1 MLHELLEKARYLLMR
16 RKLDRDLTIE
26 MQFHVETR
34 AAELRAQG
42 LPATDAEWQARREF
56 GSVARLKEDSRAAWE
71 MIWLENL
78 TGSLWHAARAF
89 RRNPAFTAIAVLC
102 LALGIGANAT
112 IFSLTMEA
120 LFSRPSCVDPDSVA
134 YVRIGGSSNSPLEA
148 WRFLKDARTFPVI
161 AGVDELAEAN
171 WRNGESTAHLWE
183 ARVTSNFFTDLGV
196 PVFMGQPIGEDTPG
210 AAVISYRMWQG
221 KFAAQPDILGRKLIL
236 DGEIYKISGVL
247 PSDHKT
253 MFGLG
258 LSPDVYVTAARPT
271 DRVAFYARL
280 PKGMSKQEA
289 IARLRSITKQLDA
302 VLPRSRGDS
311 WTHNIEVSGVT
322 GIERLKSLIFLPV
335 AGFFSVLMVVV
346 GLLLLIACA
355 NVASLLLARASAR
368 QQEMGIRAAL
378 GASRSRIAL
387 HLLAESFL
395 LAALGSVAGFLL
407 DVLLTKLLNTINLP
421 LPIPVHLNIKPDF
434 RLLLYLIGMA
444 IAATVAAGLAPALA
458 GSRVRITETLKREER
473 QVGRSFWSLRSILV
487 AGQLAVST
495 ILLVTGIL
503 FLRNLAKASSMSPG
517 FDLEHTAWSYMRLA
531 PERYTSP
538 DRVRTLT
545 DAAIENLANIPGI
558 DSAAL
563 ASVVPLNGNTVQGT
577 PIRVDNGAMGAPVR
591 FKFNRVGPGYFHTM
605 GIPLLAGRE
614 FRTTERG
621 HTPTVAILNQTMAH
635 RLFGDRNPVGHTI
648 QTAADPPLITIVGV
662 AKNSKYFT
670 LGEREECALYESSLE
685 SDGAA
690 VNLNFLTRTTG
701 DPAALIEEINRVLG
715 RLDVAASIETK
726 PMKKALGLA
735 LFPSYAGAAITGSI
749 GFLGALLA
757 ATGLY
762 GLVLFTTGRR
772 TREIGL
778 RLALGAT
785 PRDVIRMVLVQSLT
799 LTAVGVSTGL
809 AIGWFAT
816 KPLATFLVPELSPSD
831 PMSFAFVALFLSL
844 VSLLAALPPVLRASR
859 IDPMWALRYE

>member
-1 MLHELLEKARYLLMR
+1 MWHELLEKIRYLLMR
-16 RKLDRDLTIE
+16 RKLDRDLTME

-34 AAELRAQG
+34 AAELCTQG
-42 LPATDAEWQARREF
+42 LPADDATWQAKREF
-56 GSVARLKEDSRAAWE
+56 GSVSRLKEDSHAAWE

-120 LFSRPSCVDPDSVA
+120 LFSRPSCVDPNSVA
-134 YVRIGGSSNSPLEA
+134 YVRVGGSSNSPLEV
-148 WRFLKDARTFPVI
+148 WRFIKDAHTFPAI
-161 AGVDELAEAN
+161 AGVNELAEAN
-171 WRNGESTAHLWE
+171 WRNGEDSSHLWE
-183 ARVTSNFFTDLGV
+183 ARVTPNFFTDLGV
-196 PVFMGQPIGEDTPG
+196 PVFMGQPIGEHTPD
-210 AAVISYRMWQG
+210 AAVISYRMWQV
-221 KFAAQPDILGRKLIL
+221 KFAGQPDIVGRKLIL
-236 DGEIYKISGVL
+236 DGELYKVVGVL

-253 MFGLG
+253 LFGLG
-258 LSPDVYVTAARPT
+258 LSPDVYLTATRPT
-271 DRVAFYARL
+271 DSVMLYARL
-280 PKGMSKQEA
+280 PTGMSKQEA
-289 IARLRSITKQLDA
+289 VARLRSTAKRMDG
-302 VLPRSRGDS
+302 VLPRSHSDS
-311 WTHNIEVSGVT
+311 WAANVEASSVT
-322 GIERLKSLIFLPV
+322 GIERLRSLIFLPI

-355 NVASLLLARASAR
+355 NVASLLLARAAAR

-378 GASRSRIAL
+378 GASRFRIAL
-387 HLLAESFL
+387 HLFAESFL
-395 LAALGSVAGFLL
+395 LALLGAAAGFLL
-407 DVLLTKLLNTINLP
+407 DVGLTKLINGINLP

-434 RLLLYLIGMA
+434 RLLVYLTGLA
-444 IAATVAAGLAPALA
+444 VTATVAAGLAPALA

-473 QVGRSFWSLRSILV
+473 QVGRSFWSLRSLLV

-495 ILLVTGIL
+495 MLLVTGIL
-503 FLRNLAKASSMSPG
+503 FLRNLIKAGSMSPG
-517 FDLEHTAWSYMRLA
+517 FDLEHTAWSYMRLV

-538 DRVRTLT
+538 ARVRTLS
-545 DAAIENLANIPGI
+545 DAAIESLLSIPGV

-577 PIRVDNGAMGAPVR
+577 PIRVDNGAGGAPVR
-591 FKFNRVGPGYFHTM
+591 FKFNTVGPGYFHTM

-614 FRTTERG
+614 FRATERG
-621 HTPTVAILNQTMAH
+621 RSPTIAILNETMAR
-635 RLFGDRNPVGHTI
+635 RLFGDRNPIGHTI
-648 QTAADPPLITIVGV
+648 QTADPPPVTIVGV

-670 LGEREECALYESSLE
+670 LGERGECALYESSLE
-685 SDGAA
+685 SNDA
-690 VNLNFLTRTTG
+690 VLNLNFLIRTTG
-701 DPAALIEEINRVLG
+701 DPTGSIEDINRVLG
-715 RLDVAASIETK
+715 RIDRTASIETK

-735 LFPSYAGAAITGSI
+735 LLPSYAGAAITGSI

-785 PRDVIRMVLVQSLT
+785 PRDVIRLVLLQSFV
-799 LTAVGVSTGL
+799 LTAAGVSIGL

-831 PMSFAFVALFLSL
+831 PMSFAFVVVFLSL
-844 VSLLAALPPVLRASR
+844 VSILAALPPVLRAAR
-859 IDPMWALRYE
+859 IDPMSALRYE